1 MSFCRLLIVV
11 SVIIMITLLDIHN
24 FTDYGTF
31 SPLCI
36 EWINNLYII
45 TMTIKILV

>member
-1 MSFCRLLIVV
+1 MSFCLLLIVV
-11 SVIIMITLLDIHN
+11 PVIIVITLVDIHN

-36 EWINNLYII
+36 EWMNNLYII
-45 TMTIKILV
+45 TLTIKSLV

>member
-1 MSFCRLLIVV
+1 MSFCLLIVV
-11 SVIIMITLLDIHN
+11 SVNIMITLLDIPN

-45 TMTIKILV
+45 TLTIQSLV